1 MKRIGGP
8 TIGSGIKKMYL
19 IDPKHVRVE
28 HDDNDVTPEQRTEV
42 MMASMP
48 SGTSTSSLQQH
59 QSLQQRITQLDT
71 QMKRILNDRS
81 IGDGEKLRRYLET
94 LRKHIIGSKQLERL
108 VREPI
113 PVTIIDS
120 GKMHNLSDINVGG
133 VRPNLV
139 DSEAQTIADPTS
151 TKVIVSKPTREKHS
165 QIQQPV
171 TSDEMK
177 ELLIK
182 PTAAITQTSIADV
195 ITPTDHKQKEQLT
208 TTNPML
214 TSEEIDVAS
223 SSSLSSPNFT
233 EDVIISKMPTSKQ

>member
-133 VRPNLV
+133 VRPNL
-139 DSEAQTIADPTS
+139 
-151 TKVIVSKPTREKHS
+151 
-165 QIQQPV
+165 
-171 TSDEMK
+171 
-177 ELLIK
+177 
-182 PTAAITQTSIADV
+182 
-195 ITPTDHKQKEQLT
+195 
-208 TTNPML
+208 
-214 TSEEIDVAS
+214 
-223 SSSLSSPNFT
+223 
-233 EDVIISKMPTSKQ
+233 